1 MKTPFGF
8 DRAWRGHGCAIRSS
22 RHLRT
27 RCILFSVVAYLACL
41 TSPSPVA
48 AERVARV
55 IDGDTVLLEEG
66 RKVRYAGINAPEDGD
81 TRFRDSTQ
89 ANNLLVGGKEV
100 RLDFGPGRTSPR
112 LIALPDRGTH
122 WGTEVSIARI
132 SDQAGS
138 REASDESTRWDRDLR
153 QGQRQ

>member
-1 MKTPFGF
+1 MEL
-8 DRAWRGHGCAIRSS
+8 RGNTA
-22 RHLRT
+22 
-27 RCILFSVVAYLACL
+27 AYLLPAL
-41 TSPSPVA
+41 IFLASMTSPPVTA

-55 IDGDTVLLEEG
+55 IDGDTIVLEDG
-66 RKVRYAGINAPEDGD
+66 REVRYAGINAPEDGD
-81 TRFRDSTQ
+81 IRFRDSTQ

-100 RLDFGPGRTSPR
+100 RLDFGPSRTSPR

-122 WGTEVSIARI
+122 WRTEVSTATI

-138 REASDESTRWDRDLR
+138 REASDESARRDRDLR